1 MASIKIKQNIPTYG
15 LQSFSHPQHADRQF
29 HVEPFDAKRH
39 FKVSYPHRHD
49 FFEVLYLTK
58 GSGQH
63 IIDTREYRIEPPCVF
78 FMSPGQAHKIELS
91 DDIDGY
97 LFIFAPEF
105 YLFDKNN
112 QNRLLEFPFFFTIH
126 QDNPPLQLNDASDSE
141 FLVQL
146 FVKAIAELAKEESR
160 IELLR
165 SILDTILNYTSMLYP
180 SQGQEP
186 KFGKGHLLVKRFYQ
200 LVEDNYQKNISVNQ
214 YADMLAITANHL
226 TQTVKQLTGRTSNEV
241 ISSKQILEIKRL
253 LVHTSL
259 SVTQIADRLNFA
271 DQSYF
276 TKYFKKVTGQTP
288 VQYREHKNNRAC

>member
-1 MASIKIKQNIPTYG
+1 MKVVEQNIPTYG
-15 LQSFSHPQHADRQF
+15 LQSFSHPQFADRQF
-29 HVEPFDAKRH
+29 HVEPFDARRH

-58 GSGQH
+58 GSGLH
-63 IIDTREYRIEPPCVF
+63 IIDTSEYKIKPPCIF

-91 DDIDGY
+91 DDIEGY

-126 QDNPPLQLNDASDSE
+126 QDNPPLQLTDASDSN
-141 FLVQL
+141 FLELL
-146 FVKAIAELAKEESR
+146 FTKAITELAKEKSR

-165 SILDTILNYTSMLYP
+165 SILDTLLNYTCMLYP

-186 KFGKGHLLVKRFYQ
+186 IFGKGHLLVKRFYQ
-200 LVEDNYQKNISVNQ
+200 LVEENYEKNIGVHQ

-226 TQTVKQLTGRTSNEV
+226 TQTVKQLTGRTSNDV

-276 TKYFKKVTGQTP
+276 TKYFKKAIGQTP
-288 VQYREHKNNRAC
+288 LQFREHMRNRAL

>member
-1 MASIKIKQNIPTYG
+1 MPIPKQNIPTYG
-15 LQSFSHPQHADRQF
+15 LQSFSHPQYVDRQF
-29 HVEPFDAKRH
+29 HVEPFDARRH

-63 IIDTREYRIEPPCVF
+63 IIDTQAYKIEPPCVF

-91 DDIDGY
+91 GDIEGY
-97 LFIFAPEF
+97 IFIFAREF

-112 QNRLLEFPFFFTIH
+112 QNRLLEFPFFFTIN
-126 QDNPPLQLNDASDSE
+126 QDNPPLQLTDVSDGR
-141 FLVQL
+141 FLELL
-146 FVKAIAELAKEESR
+146 FVKAIAELAKEGSS

-180 SQGQEP
+180 TREQEP
-186 KFGKGHLLVKRFYQ
+186 IFGKGHLLVKRFYQ
-200 LVEDNYQKNISVNQ
+200 LVEENYQKNIGVNQ

-226 TQTVKQLTGRTSNEV
+226 TQTLKQLTGRTSNEV

-259 SVTQIADRLNFA
+259 TITQIADKLNFA
-271 DQSYF
+271 DQSYL
-276 TKYFKKVTGQTP
+276 TRYFKKVTGHTP
-288 VQYREHKNNRAC
+288 VRFREDMRKRSL